1 VEYAER
7 RAARKNEP
15 VENAA
20 VDIAEVVNNQIDVDS
35 GSSSE
40 NELFEEVVR
49 APHGSARPPA
59 VIAQLAMDPGFW
71 LM

>member
-1 VEYAER
+1 M
-7 RAARKNEP
+7 
-15 VENAA
+15 ENAA
-20 VDIAEVVNNQIDVDS
+20 VDIAGNLDNQIDEDS
-35 GSSSE
+35 DSSSE